1 MKKMILA
8 VVPQT
13 QANLVLE
20 ALARKGFTSTYMES
34 RGGLMHQTK
43 RTLFVAVNAS
53 EAKQVINIIKSNIA
67 PTLKNGQTESDEA
80 GYSTIDPNVGG
91 TVIFSWDIDH
101 IETF

>member
-8 VVPQT
+8 VIPQT

-34 RGGLMHQTK
+34 RGGLMHQSK
-43 RTLFVAVNAS
+43 RTLFVAVNTS
-53 EAKQVINIIKSNIA
+53 EQKQVIKIIRDNISPVQDKAQANVD
-67 PTLKNGQTESDEA
+67 ES
-80 GYSTIDPNVGG
+80 GFSSIDPAFGG